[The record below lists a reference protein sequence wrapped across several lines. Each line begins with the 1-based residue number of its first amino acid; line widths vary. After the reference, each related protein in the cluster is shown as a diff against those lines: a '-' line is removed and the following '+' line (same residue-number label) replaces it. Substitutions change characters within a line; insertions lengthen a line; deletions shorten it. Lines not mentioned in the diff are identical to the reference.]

1 MRFFGRS
8 GRRLSVSV
16 RRARRG
22 RAWSA
27 RAARSAAPYS
37 IARLGAGAFL
47 NVPYDDEYEHL
58 YVALVAGL
66 VAFGLNP
73 RATLELPR
81 PERRL
86 SRILR
91 LLKSCRYSFHDLSRV
106 QLSHGAPRFNMPLE
120 LGLAVALSAHGSAKH
135 RWIILEARP
144 HRAQRTISDLS
155 GTDPYCHHGR
165 VNRLLSELSNA
176 LLGIAVQPN
185 MKELRAVH
193 RTVRRAARRIRA
205 DHGTVYGARAFKDLV
220 FAATDAA
227 RSVVRTGAHR

>member
-16 RRARRG
+16 RRACRG

-27 RAARSAAPYS
+27 RAARAAAPYS
-37 IARLGAGAFL
+37 VVRLRAGAFL

-73 RATLELPR
+73 RATLELPG

-106 QLSHGAPRFNMPLE
+106 QLSHGAPRFNMPFE
-120 LGLAVALSAHGSAKH
+120 LGVAVALSAHGSAKH

-144 HRAQRTISDLS
+144 HRAQRTLSDLS

>member
-73 RATLELPR
+73 RATLELPG

-106 QLSHGAPRFNMPLE
+106 QLSHGAPRFNMPFE
-120 LGLAVALSAHGSAKH
+120 LGVAGGLGGPGPAKD
-135 RWIILEARP
+135 RRIILETRHHQG
-144 HRAQRTISDLS
+144 HRK
-155 GTDPYCHHGR
+155 P
-165 VNRLLSELSNA
+165 
-176 LLGIAVQPN
+176 
-185 MKELRAVH
+185 
-193 RTVRRAARRIRA
+193 
-205 DHGTVYGARAFKDLV
+205 
-220 FAATDAA
+220 
-227 RSVVRTGAHR
+227 

>member
-16 RRARRG
+16 RRACRG

-27 RAARSAAPYS
+27 RAARAAAPYS
-37 IARLGAGAFL
+37 VVRLRAGAFL

-66 VAFGLNP
+66 VAFGLTP

-86 SRILR
+86 SSIVS

-106 QLSHGAPRFNMPLE
+106 HVSDGATSFKMSFRR
-120 LGLAVALSAHGSAKH
+120 GLALA
-135 RWIILEARP
+135 
-144 HRAQRTISDLS
+144 
-155 GTDPYCHHGR
+155 
-165 VNRLLSELSNA
+165 
-176 LLGIAVQPN
+176 
-185 MKELRAVH
+185 
-193 RTVRRAARRIRA
+193 
-205 DHGTVYGARAFKDLV
+205 
-220 FAATDAA
+220 
-227 RSVVRTGAHR
+227 

>member
-16 RRARRG
+16 RRACRG

-27 RAARSAAPYS
+27 RAARAAAPYS
-37 IARLGAGAFL
+37 VVRLRAGAFL

-73 RATLELPR
+73 RATLELPG

-106 QLSHGAPRFNMPLE
+106 QLSHGAPRFNMPFE
-120 LGLAVALSAHGSAKH
+120 LGVAVGGGPHRPREPTGSDLGAP
-135 RWIILEARP
+135 P
-144 HRAQRTISDLS
+144 HRAPR
-155 GTDPYCHHGR
+155 
-165 VNRLLSELSNA
+165 
-176 LLGIAVQPN
+176 
-185 MKELRAVH
+185 
-193 RTVRRAARRIRA
+193 
-205 DHGTVYGARAFKDLV
+205 
-220 FAATDAA
+220 
-227 RSVVRTGAHR
+227 

>member
-73 RATLELPR
+73 RATLELPG

-120 LGLAVALSAHGSAKH
+120 LGLAVSLSAHGPAKH
-135 RWIILEARP
+135 TWNILEAPP
-144 HRAQRTISDLS
+144 HKAQRTLS
-155 GTDPYCHHGR
+155 G
-165 VNRLLSELSNA
+165 L
-176 LLGIAVQPN
+176 
-185 MKELRAVH
+185 
-193 RTVRRAARRIRA
+193 
-205 DHGTVYGARAFKDLV
+205 
-220 FAATDAA
+220 
-227 RSVVRTGAHR
+227 TGADPPFHPRRLN

>member
-47 NVPYDDEYEHL
+47 NAPYDDEYEHL

-73 RATLELPR
+73 RATLELPG

-106 QLSHGAPRFNMPLE
+106 QLSHGAPRFNMPFE
-120 LGLAVALSAHGSAKH
+120 LGLAVPFSEVFVQHP
-135 RWIILEARP
+135 WIKLESTP
-144 HRAQRTISDLS
+144 HRSQRTPSHFRGDSPFFPPRRQNTPLS
-155 GTDPYCHHGR
+155 RPT
-165 VNRLLSELSNA
+165 NLLD
-176 LLGIAVQPN
+176 G
-185 MKELRAVH
+185 
-193 RTVRRAARRIRA
+193 
-205 DHGTVYGARAFKDLV
+205 
-220 FAATDAA
+220 
-227 RSVVRTGAHR
+227 